1 MMLKITLTPSNK
13 EYQAVY
19 GSDEYIVAVA
29 TAHKKTR
36 VLMWTILDRPL
47 PINYLMGVGDLGC
60 VIDKGGK

>member
-1 MMLKITLTPSNK
+1 MLKITLTPLSK

-29 TAHKKTR
+29 TAHKKTQ

-47 PINYLMGVGDLGC
+47 PINHPMGVGDLGC